1 MPHFSELKTALLQ
14 EGYNF
19 SYFQAIRLLGL
30 LSRASDRSLPDPWIR
45 TRPKLSLAF
54 PPADIDR
61 IEALDE
67 PDATSGYCIT
77 ANFLG
82 LYGSASPL
90 PTFYTEDLMDEAA
103 ADETVARDFID
114 FINQRLFDLFLECCR
129 KYRQTLQVAEEGSG
143 SHAERLFCLLGLGD
157 KPLRDAVP
165 DPWQLLRYIGLLTQR
180 PRSAMGLETLLQD
193 GLNGMPVRIIPCVE
207 RAAKIP
213 TDQRLRLGGGQALG
227 GDTVLGSEIADRMGN
242 FEIRIGPL
250 DSAGFQS
257 FYPGAENYER
267 TRFLT
272 DLYILDRLEYDL
284 AIILAEGEARTV
296 SLGDPERARLGLNTW
311 VFSSPRIGE
320 VRKCYSPR
328 RTGG

>member
-1 MPHFSELKTALLQ
+1 
-14 EGYNF
+14 
-19 SYFQAIRLLGL
+19 
-30 LSRASDRSLPDPWIR
+30 
-45 TRPKLSLAF
+45 
-54 PPADIDR
+54 
-61 IEALDE
+61 
-67 PDATSGYCIT
+67 
-77 ANFLG
+77 
-82 LYGSASPL
+82 
-90 PTFYTEDLMDEAA
+90 
-103 ADETVARDFID
+103 
-114 FINQRLFDLFLECCR
+114 
-129 KYRQTLQVAEEGSG
+129 
-143 SHAERLFCLLGLGD
+143 
-157 KPLRDAVP
+157 
-165 DPWQLLRYIGLLTQR
+165 
-180 PRSAMGLETLLQD
+180 
-193 GLNGMPVRIIPCVE
+193 
-207 RAAKIP
+207 
-213 TDQRLRLGGGQALG
+213 
-227 GDTVLGSEIADRMGN
+227 MGN